1 MINTIIACVLT
12 SIFTLI
18 FVDIFTKIR
27 KKKAAKKD
35 KLLTLNEERPERAK
49 FENGAMCNKV
59 YVQDLL
65 CLDCSKCIC
74 PKCGANIWESL
85 KNEEVDE

>member
-27 KKKAAKKD
+27 KRKAAKNVN
-35 KLLTLNEERPERAK
+35 LLILNEERPERIR
-49 FENGAMCNKV
+49 FEDGSMCNKV
-59 YVQDLL
+59 YYHGKL

-74 PKCGANIWESL
+74 PKCGVNIWESL
-85 KNEEVDE
+85 KNEEDI